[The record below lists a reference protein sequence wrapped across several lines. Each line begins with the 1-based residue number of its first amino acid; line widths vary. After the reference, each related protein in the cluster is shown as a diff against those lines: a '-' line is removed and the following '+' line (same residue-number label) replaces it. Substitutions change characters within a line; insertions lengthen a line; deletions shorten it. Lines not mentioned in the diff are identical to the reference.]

1 MNESDVSLASS
12 SRRPSGAILA
22 FVALLLGSCFALW
35 RGCSDKPY
43 SDEEHSVA
51 GRQTIYVHVG
61 FDFIQSPLEGSAGS
75 GGGDVTNSLN
85 IAARMTSDITE
96 VGRYRGSLKIFR
108 HLDNDA
114 KILIVADCTYDP
126 EAELLEISPFC
137 AYLRIPEAV
146 SLNSAPGAVVEAGP
160 TSTRPLRCLR
170 TSLRI
175 NRVRESESMASPATA
190 PYGHG
195 TQVHLKHN
203 AGMAERGRWDFR
215 IETFSLGHTS
225 TDPVGMW
232 GDLPV
237 GDNQTGMGYLMID
250 SRLPNITAP
259 RRRTRPSSI
268 REQDLGQVSS
278 EAAPSASP
286 SEPSR

>member
-1 MNESDVSLASS
+1 MNQSDVSAV
-12 SRRPSGAILA
+12 SRPKRPRGAILLFA
-22 FVALLLGSCFALW
+22 ALLLGSCFAIW
-35 RGCSDKPY
+35 RGCSDKPRIA
-43 SDEEHSVA
+43 EKHSVA
-51 GRQTIYVHVG
+51 GRQPIYVHVG
-61 FDFIQSPLEGSAGS
+61 LDFIQSPLEGRTGS

-85 IAARMTSDITE
+85 IAVRMSSDTTE
-96 VGRYRGSLKIFR
+96 VGSYRGSLKLFR
-108 HLDNDA
+108 HLYNDA
-114 KILIVADCTYDP
+114 RILIIADCTYDP

-170 TSLRI
+170 TSFRI

-190 PYGHG
+190 RYDHG
-195 TQVHLKHN
+195 TQVHLKPN